1 MKDKNQILFGGVGV
15 LPAKVAEF
23 KRPQPGERPKWLEV
37 LEQAFVQLTATEE
50 GKQLYGDPEK
60 GGSVEQVWR
69 TNGLLTGKLP
79 VCLLSTD
86 QPAVTTDAIDRV
98 IKMTSAQVVQTLAE
112 LFATGE
118 KVAFSILYHDGH
130 LGHSVTLL
138 EYDSTNQRFTYHDP
152 WPGDSLLAKDYNAA
166 GVDAQPKDDYWSVT
180 SAELEKVIFAAFVL
194 RALWSEY
201 VGEKYFMTYDEFTA
215 SDFWKFFHIKEAA
228 RQDDN
233 GQTNVTL
240 KPGGFQSEIEMS
252 VTLNEKNRLTAGL
265 LRVKRSW
272 VIGPP
277 HGVNPLAL
285 DIVRSFI
292 RTLTP
297 PPDQDQ
303 VASLVNMLREIQNPT
318 YANQLVE
325 EGPDKSFEHLA
336 LFTYLGPS
344 PSCEAVFPY
353 SKISLKNL
361 NHNGADWLETQITTD
376 AL

>member
-1 MKDKNQILFGGVGV
+1 M
-15 LPAKVAEF
+15 LPARVAEF
-23 KRPQPGERPKWLEV
+23 KKPKPGDRPKWVEV

-50 GKQLYGDPEK
+50 GRQLYGDPEK
-60 GGSVEQVWR
+60 GGTVEQAWR
-69 TNGLLTGKLP
+69 TNALLTGKLP
-79 VCLLSTD
+79 VCLLSTE
-86 QPAVTTDAIDRV
+86 QPPVTTDAIDRV
-98 IKMTSAQVVQTLAE
+98 IKMRSKEVVETLMD
-112 LFATGE
+112 LFGTE
-118 KVAFSILYHDGH
+118 DRVAFPILYHDGH
-130 LGHSVTLL
+130 LGHSVTLF
-138 EYDSTNQRFTYHDP
+138 EYESGTGRFTYHDP
-152 WPGDSLLAKDYNAA
+152 WPGESLLTKDYNAA
-166 GVDAQPKDDYWSVT
+166 GVDAQAKNGYWSIT
-180 SAELEKVIFAAFVL
+180 SAELGKVIFVAFVE
-194 RALWSEY
+194 RAVWSEY
-201 VGEKYFMTYDEFTA
+201 QGEKYYMTYDEFTA
-215 SDFWKFFHIKEAA
+215 SDFWNFFHIKEVA
-228 RQDDN
+228 RQDDD

-297 PPDQDQ
+297 PPDQDE
-303 VASLVNMLREIQNPT
+303 VADVVNMLQQIQNPA
-318 YANQLVE
+318 YANQMVD
-325 EGPDKSFEHLA
+325 EGPDKSFVHLA
-336 LFTYLGPS
+336 LFTYLGPA

-361 NHNGADWLETQITTD
+361 KHDGADWLETQITTD

>member
-1 MKDKNQILFGGVGV
+1 MPEKKQILFGGLGV
-15 LPAKVAEF
+15 LPARVAEF
-23 KRPQPGERPKWLEV
+23 KSPQPGDRPKWVEV
-37 LEQAFVQLTATEE
+37 LEQAFVQLTATDE

-60 GGSVEQVWR
+60 GGTVEQAWR

-86 QPAVTTDAIDRV
+86 QPPVTTDAIDRV
-98 IKMTSAQVVQTLAE
+98 IKMKSPEVVETLVD
-112 LFATGE
+112 LFGTE
-118 KVAFSILYHDGH
+118 ERVAFPILYHDGH
-130 LGHSVTLL
+130 MGHSVTLL
-138 EYDSTNQRFTYHDP
+138 AFDAGRFTYHDP
-152 WPGDSLLAKDYNAA
+152 WPGDSLLTKDYNAA
-166 GVDAQPKDDYWSVT
+166 GVAAQAKNGSWSIT
-180 SAELEKVIFAAFVL
+180 TAELEKVIFAAFVPS
-194 RALWSEY
+194 ALWAEY
-201 VGEKYFMTYDEFTA
+201 QGEQYFMTYDEFSA

-228 RQDDN
+228 RHDED
-233 GQTNVTL
+233 GQTSVTL
-240 KPGGFQSEIEMS
+240 KPGGFQSEIAMS
-252 VTLNEKNRLTAGL
+252 VALNEKNRLTAGL

-272 VIGPP
+272 VVGPP
-277 HGVNPLAL
+277 HGMNPLAL
-285 DIVRSFI
+285 DLVRSFI

-303 VASLVNMLREIQNPT
+303 VSGLVNMLRQIQNPT

-353 SKISLKNL
+353 SKLSLKNVTDD
-361 NHNGADWLETQITTD
+361 GTDWLETQITTD